1 MEYTKFNA
9 TKNDQGRTAFKLL
22 VKYFDNVPVSRIER
36 VFRQKDIKINGI
48 RNINKNYAIQEND
61 LVEVYG
67 LSDLKN
73 NESKINKNIKILF
86 HPIYE
91 DENILLIHK
100 PEKIAIH
107 SEENC
112 IDEQVLSYL
121 KFKKVDSFVPSHVGR
136 LDKET
141 SGIMLYA
148 KNYETLQY
156 LNENIKNIEKTYI
169 FKSDFNNDNLT
180 VEGYIYHDNIK
191 QKMKISKGF
200 VENSKKF
207 TTKLF
212 MIKDRKFAKIITG
225 RKHQI
230 RATLSYLG
238 YPIYGDH
245 KYGGKK
251 FNRLMLHA
259 YSIKFRNMTG
269 KFEYLNEHE
278 YLKEPNW

>member
-1 MEYTKFNA
+1 MEYTKFNT

-22 VKYFDNVPVSRIER
+22 VKYFDNVPISRIER

-48 RNINKNYAIQEND
+48 RNINKNHVIQEND

-169 FKSDFNNDNLT
+169 FKSDFNNDHLT

-191 QKMKISKGF
+191 QKMKISKNF

>member
-1 MEYTKFNA
+1 MEYIKFNA
-9 TKNDQGRTAFKLL
+9 TKNDQGRTVFKLL
-22 VKYFDNVPVSRIER
+22 IKYFDNVPVSRIER
-36 VFRQKDIKINGI
+36 VFRQKDIKINGL
-48 RNINKNYAIQEND
+48 RNVNKNQVIKEKD
-61 LVEVYG
+61 LIEVYG

-73 NESKINKNIKILF
+73 VEEKNKKEIKILF

-91 DENILLIHK
+91 DENILLVHK

-107 SEENC
+107 SEDNC
-112 IDEQVLSYL
+112 LDEQVLSYL
-121 KFKKVDSFVPSHVGR
+121 RYKKVDSFIPSHVGR

-148 KNYETLQY
+148 KNYETLNY
-156 LNENIKNIEKTYI
+156 LNENAKNIEKTYI
-169 FKSDFNNDNLT
+169 FKSDFNMDNLI
-180 VEGYIYHDNIK
+180 VDGYIFHDNSK
-191 QKMKISKGF
+191 QKMKVSKDY
-200 VENSKKF
+200 VENAKKF

-212 MIKDRKFAKIITG
+212 MIRDRKFAQIITG

-259 YSIKFRNMTG
+259 YSIKFKNMTG
-269 KFEYLNEHE
+269 KFKYLNDHE

>member
-1 MEYTKFNA
+1 MEYTKFNT

-48 RNINKNYAIQEND
+48 RNINKNHVIQEND

-73 NESKINKNIKILF
+73 SESKINKNIKILF

-121 KFKKVDSFVPSHVGR
+121 KFKKIDSFVPSHVGR

-180 VEGYIYHDNIK
+180 VEGYIYHDDTK
-191 QKMKISKGF
+191 QKMKISKNF
-200 VENSKKF
+200 IENSKKF